1 MLAEKSMFKTAPDF
15 SGADSRLTLDLL
27 KLKLLAL
34 SLAQQQAP
42 VKEHRFFKSFIR
54 NPLE

>member
-1 MLAEKSMFKTAPDF
+1 MLPEKNTFKTAPHL

-34 SLAQQQAP
+34 SLAQQQAT
-42 VKEHRFFKSFIR
+42 VKEHRFFKSFVR
-54 NPLE
+54 NPLD